1 MSFYDSPEGVDRY
14 LERVAD
20 RDDPSHTQRLIDLLP
35 EGAAVLELGM
45 GPGRDFERLRQRF
58 IALGTDASL
67 EFLERYQDKR
77 PRADLLQLDAVTLR
91 TDRTFDG
98 TFSNKVL
105 HHLTRPQLEQ
115 SFARQADLLLPGG
128 VAVHTLWYGATA
140 PEEVDGMVHT
150 LHTPDSLAA
159 LLPAGLKVEE
169 AVRYTDVAADDS
181 IRLVLRKPRAQARL
195 QVTGSVKLD

>member
-98 TFSNKVL
+98 IFQQG
-105 HHLTRPQLEQ
+105 PPPPDPPPEQ
-115 SFARQADLLLPGG
+115 SFARDRPTCCRAGWPCTPLRR
-128 VAVHTLWYGATA
+128 HR

-150 LHTPDSLAA
+150 LHTPDSLRPCSP
-159 LLPAGLKVEE
+159 PA
-169 AVRYTDVAADDS
+169 
-181 IRLVLRKPRAQARL
+181 
-195 QVTGSVKLD
+195 